1 MTYVVHG
8 ATGAQGG
15 PVAAVLAAAGESVT
29 AFTRRPDAV
38 VAGAR
43 TLAVDLGSAAQLT
56 EAYRGAKGVFVH
68 LPVTGPEL
76 RKQYADNILTALT
89 QARPERVVYSTS
101 GVPAT
106 FDQMVPALAATGLP
120 HAVIAP
126 RFYLEN
132 LLLPSVQ
139 AGIENEGVL
148 WYPLPDGFKVSWSS
162 HLDIADAVAALFTR
176 PDITGIV
183 EVGQLPGITGADLAA
198 AFAAT
203 YGRDVAFA
211 AQTPADF
218 GAQLVSLAGEEAAA
232 EVQDR
237 YEQVA
242 KLPDNTI
249 AQDRSAQHLLGLTPR
264 STTQWLTDLGL
275 ART

>member
-1 MTYVVHG
+1 MAYVVHG

-15 PVAAVLAAAGESVT
+15 PVAAVLAVAGESVT
-29 AFTRRPDAV
+29 ALTRSPDTV
-38 VAGAR
+38 VADAR
-43 TLAVDLGSAAQLT
+43 TLAVDLGSPAQLAD
-56 EAYRGAKGVFVH
+56 AYRDAKGVFVH

-76 RKQYADNILTALT
+76 REQYTDNILTALDR
-89 QARPERVVYSTS
+89 ARPGRVVYSTS
-101 GVPAT
+101 GVPTA
-106 FDQMVPALAATGLP
+106 FDPMVSALASSGLSY
-120 HAVIAP
+120 AVVAP

-132 LLLPSVQ
+132 LLLPPIQ

-148 WYPLPDGFKVSWSS
+148 HYPLPDGFKVSWSS

-176 PDITGIV
+176 PDVTGIV

-198 AFAAT
+198 AFAAA

-211 AQTPADF
+211 AQAPADF
-218 GAQLVSLAGEEAAA
+218 GAQLVPLAGEEAAA

-242 KLPDNTI
+242 KLPDNI
-249 AQDRSAQHLLGLTPR
+249 IPEDQSAQRLLGLTPR
-264 STTQWLTDLGL
+264 GTAQWITDLGL